1 MAAQRRL
8 PSVEEVSMKSVV
20 IACALRTPVGSIGGV
35 FKDISDVDLAQTV
48 LNAVAV
54 RSGIDKAIVDEI
66 VLGQAKQHADAP
78 NIARV
83 AALKAGFP
91 EEVPAYTVHRQ
102 CSSGL
107 QAILDAVWQIQAGY
121 GDVIVAGGVESM
133 STAPYYL
140 RNARYGY
147 RSGNGVLVD
156 PNTESQPKSQPEEM
170 YGSFSMGMTAENLA
184 EKYGISRTEQD
195 EFAYASHVKA
205 IAATD
210 AGRFT
215 DEIVPMSV
223 AAGKGQSTLVDVD
236 EGPRRDTSLEKMS
249 KLKPAFKE
257 GGTVTAGNSSTRND
271 GAAAVLVVSEEKA
284 IELGLKPL
292 VRFVA
297 AGIAGVNPTIMGI
310 GPVPATRKAL
320 QRSGLSLQDI
330 GLIELNE
337 AFAAQSLAVVKEL
350 DLNREILNVNGGA
363 IALGHPL
370 GCSGTRISVT
380 LIHEMVR
387 RNTRYGLATI
397 CVAGGLGVSAIFENL
412 SA

>member
-1 MAAQRRL
+1 
-8 PSVEEVSMKSVV
+8 MKSVV
-20 IACALRTPVGSIGGV
+20 ITSAVRTPVGNIGGV
-35 FKDISDVDLAQTV
+35 FRDILAVELARTV
-48 LNAVAV
+48 LEEAVK
-54 RSGIDKAIVDEI
+54 RSGIEKSIVDEI
-66 VLGQAKQHADAP
+66 ILGQAKQSTDAP

-83 AALKAGFP
+83 AALEGGFP

-107 QAILDAVWQIQAGY
+107 QAILNAAWQIQAGY

-147 RSGNGVLVD
+147 KSGNGELLD
-156 PNTESQPKSQPEEM
+156 PNTESQPKSQPEDM
-170 YGSFSMGMTAENLA
+170 YGTFTMGMTAENLA
-184 EKYGISRTEQD
+184 DKYGITREEQD

-205 IAATD
+205 VAAID
-210 AGRFT
+210 AGRFK
-215 DEIVPMSV
+215 DEIVPVSV
-223 AAGKGQSTLVDVD
+223 RVGRGETALVDTD
-236 EGPRRDTSLEKMS
+236 EGPRRDTSLEKVA
-249 KLKPAFKE
+249 KLKPAFKT
-257 GGTVTAGNSSTRND
+257 GGSVTAGNSSSRND
-271 GAAAVLVVSEEKA
+271 GAAAVVVMSEEKA
-284 IELGLKPL
+284 AQLGIKPL
-292 VRFVA
+292 ARFVA

-320 QRSGLSLQDI
+320 EKAGLKLDDV

-337 AFAAQSLAVVKEL
+337 AFAAQSLAVVREL
-350 DLNREILNVNGGA
+350 GINREILNVNGGA

-380 LIHEMVR
+380 LIHEMLR

-397 CVAGGLGVSAIFENL
+397 CVAGGLGVSTIFENL
-412 SA
+412 CV

>member
-1 MAAQRRL
+1 
-8 PSVEEVSMKSVV
+8 MKSVV
-20 IACALRTPVGSIGGV
+20 IASALRTPVGSMGGV
-35 FKDISDVDLAQTV
+35 FRDVSDVDLAQTV
-48 LNAVAV
+48 LNAIAV
-54 RSGIDKAIVDEI
+54 RSGIEKSMVDEI

-83 AALKAGFP
+83 AALRAGFP
-91 EEVPAYTVHRQ
+91 EEVPGYTVHRQ

-121 GDVIVAGGVESM
+121 GDLIVAGGVESM

-184 EKYGISRTEQD
+184 EKYGISRSEQD

-210 AGRFT
+210 AGRFA
-215 DEIVPMSV
+215 DEIVPMSIP
-223 AAGKGQSTLVDVD
+223 AGKGQSMLVDAD
-236 EGPRRDTSLEKMS
+236 EGPRRDTSPEKMS
-249 KLKPAFKE
+249 RLKPAFRE

-271 GAAAVLVVSEEKA
+271 GAAAVLVLSEDKA
-284 IELGLKPL
+284 AELGLKPL

-320 QRSGLSLQDI
+320 QRSGLSLTDI

-380 LIHEMVR
+380 LIHEMLR
-387 RNTRYGLATI
+387 RHTRYGLATI

>member
-1 MAAQRRL
+1 
-8 PSVEEVSMKSVV
+8 MKSVV
-20 IACALRTPVGSIGGV
+20 IASALRTPIGSMGGM
-35 FKDISDVDLAQTV
+35 FKDVSDIELARTV
-48 LNAVAV
+48 LEAVIA
-54 RSGIDKAIVDEI
+54 RSGIDKSLVDEV

-107 QAILDAVWQIQAGY
+107 QAILNAVWQIQADY
-121 GDVIVAGGVESM
+121 ADIVVAGGVESM

-156 PNTESQPKSQPEEM
+156 PNTESQPKSQPEEL

-184 EKYGISRTEQD
+184 QKYGITRTEQD
-195 EFAYASHVKA
+195 EFAYASHVRAVAA
-205 IAATD
+205 ID
-210 AGRFT
+210 AGRFIE
-215 DEIVPMSV
+215 EIVPMTIP
-223 AAGKGQSTLVDVD
+223 AGKAQSIMVDTD
-236 EGPRRDTSLEKMS
+236 EGPRRDTSLEKMAR
-249 KLKPAFKE
+249 LKPAFKE
-257 GGTVTAGNSSTRND
+257 GGSVTAGNSSTRND
-271 GAAAVLVVSEEKA
+271 GAAAVLVTSEEKA
-284 IELGLKPL
+284 AELGLKPL

-297 AGIAGVNPTIMGI
+297 AGVAGVNPTIMGI

-320 QRSGLSLQDI
+320 ARSGLALNDI
-330 GLIELNE
+330 GLVELNE

-363 IALGHPL
+363 VALGHPL

-380 LIHEMVR
+380 LIHEMLR
-387 RNTRYGLATI
+387 RKTRYGLATI

-412 SA
+412 MS

>member
-35 FKDISDVDLAQTV
+35 FKDVSDVDLAQTV

-170 YGSFSMGMTAENLA
+170 YGSFNMGMTAENLA

-397 CVAGGLGVSAIFENL
+397 CVAGGLGVSVIFENL

>member
-1 MAAQRRL
+1 
-8 PSVEEVSMKSVV
+8 MKSVV
-20 IACALRTPVGSIGGV
+20 IACALRTPVGSMGGV
-35 FKDISDVDLAQTV
+35 FKDVSDVDLAQTV

-170 YGSFSMGMTAENLA
+170 YGSFNMGMTAENLA

>member
-1 MAAQRRL
+1 M
-8 PSVEEVSMKSVV
+8 
-20 IACALRTPVGSIGGV
+20 GGV
-35 FKDISDVDLAQTV
+35 FKDVSDVDLAQTV

-170 YGSFSMGMTAENLA
+170 YGSFNMGMTAENLA